1 MTNFIQFIAAFLLR
15 WYANGIICSLCP
27 PCSTAWSPIQ
37 INWHIELKNKKKTL
51 GILPSHVNNL
61 FFFRSKMVFLNL
73 YFFHYKWC
81 LDSCLWTSPS
91 MFEGEVF
98 KEHPPGNIIKH
109 FLKNTIETSL
119 LSWILH
125 FWKLYNKLPDFSVV
139 IIYQPAK
146 CKLKYS

>member
-1 MTNFIQFIAAFLLR
+1 MVCKRHHLQSLSSLFYCLISNTNKLTYRVKKL
-15 WYANGIICSLCP
+15 
-27 PCSTAWSPIQ
+27 
-37 INWHIELKNKKKTL
+37 KKTL
-51 GILPSHVNNL
+51 GILPSHENNL

-109 FLKNTIETSL
+109 FFKNTIETSL